1 MRPPP
6 YVLRRPLQL
15 LGLALAVLL
24 LPVLLVAALV
34 VTAVRAQR
42 LRPLRAFAFLVVLLG
57 LEIAGLI
64 VAAGLWVASGFGWRL
79 RGAASLARHY
89 RVLQAVLAVA
99 VGAARR
105 LFRLRLVTDGTGWS
119 PLDDGVPGSTN
130 AMLVLSRH
138 AGPGDSLLLVHTLLD
153 RDHLRRPRI
162 VLKELLR
169 LDPLVDVYLS
179 RLPGAFLP
187 PGGDTEHRVAHLAA
201 RLGVEDALLI
211 FPEGGNT
218 SPARRLAAVQR
229 LRGKGLHRAADAAE
243 RMKHLLP
250 PRPGGVLAALR
261 AAPHA
266 DVVLVAHAG
275 LDHLSGLR
283 ELWDGLPMDG
293 EVRLRWDF
301 VPSGE
306 VPRQEQ
312 ALVEW
317 LYEHW
322 SAMDAWVARHPGGAG
337 PAGPAPAD
345 PG

>member
-6 YVLRRPLQL
+6 YVLRRPLQVL
-15 LGLALAVLL
+15 VLAAAVVL

-34 VTAVRAQR
+34 ATALRPRA
-42 LRPLRAFAFLVVLLG
+42 LRPLRALAFLVVFLA
-57 LEIAGLI
+57 LELAGLL
-64 VAAGLWVASGFGWRL
+64 VAVVLWAAAGLGTRVRRPSWQ
-79 RGAASLARHY
+79 ARHY
-89 RVLQAVLAVA
+89 RVLQALLATA
-99 VGAARR
+99 VRAARR

-119 PLDDGVPGSTN
+119 PLDDGLPGSTN
-130 AMLVLSRH
+130 AMLVLARH

-179 RLPGAFLP
+179 RLPAGFLP
-187 PGGDTEHRVAHLAA
+187 PGGDTEHRVADLA
-201 RLGVEDALLI
+201 RGLGVEDALLI

-218 SPARRLAAVQR
+218 SSGRRRTAVQR
-229 LRGKGLHRAADAAE
+229 LRDRGLHSAADRAE
-243 RMKHLLP
+243 RLRHLLP
-250 PRPGGVLAALR
+250 PRPGGVAAARR

-301 VPSGE
+301 HAAAD
-306 VPRQEQ
+306 VPREDP

-317 LYEHW
+317 LYARWEE
-322 SAMDAWVARHPGGAG
+322 MDAWVAASQRPHA
-337 PAGPAPAD
+337 
-345 PG
+345 

>member
-6 YVLRRPLQL
+6 YVVRRPLQV
-15 LGLALAVLL
+15 LGLALAVLA
-24 LPVLLVAALV
+24 LPVLVVAALV
-34 VTAVRAQR
+34 ATAVRPRA
-42 LRPLRAFAFLVVLLG
+42 LRPLRVSAFLVVVLALELVGLL
-57 LEIAGLI
+57 AGLALWL
-64 VAAGLWVASGFGWRL
+64 AAGLGRRL
-79 RGAASLARHY
+79 QTEAFRVRHY
-89 RVLQAVLAVA
+89 AVLRALLASA
-99 VGAARR
+99 VGAARL

-130 AMLVLSRH
+130 AMLVLCRH
-138 AGPGDSLLLVHTLLD
+138 AGPGDSLLMVNTLLD

-162 VLKELLR
+162 VLKDLLR

-179 RLPGAFLP
+179 RLPSGFLP
-187 PGGDTEHRVAHLAA
+187 PGGDTEQRVADLATG
-201 RLGVEDALLI
+201 LGVQDALLI

-218 SPARRLAAVQR
+218 SPGRRRAAVQR

-243 RMKHLLP
+243 RMSHLLP
-250 PRPGGVLAALR
+250 PRPGGVAAALR

-283 ELWDGLPMDG
+283 GLWDGLPMDG

-301 VPSGE
+301 VPAAQ

-312 ALVEW
+312 ELIDW
-317 LYEHW
+317 LYARWEE
-322 SAMDAWVARHPGGAG
+322 MDAWVGLHTPRA
-337 PAGPAPAD
+337 
-345 PG
+345 